1 MRYRKLTAS
10 GDYSFGNGQLDF
22 YRDVPEAVG
31 QAAKTRLELWL
42 GEWYLNI
49 LSGTLYMQGVLGKKS
64 KAQADLTITG
74 RVLGTTGV
82 PKTKGIEN
90 YESILDV
97 NTRVLTTVRFDLNT
111 IYGPTAVEVQNYGN
125 Y

>member
-97 NTRVLTTVRFDLNT
+97 NTRVLTVVRFDLNT